1 MAPNRRS
8 AIEGKKHMSRNIKRS
23 AVVGGTVA
31 ALFGAGVA
39 FAAWTNTGDGSGSV
53 TAGSAQPLTV
63 TVSGVNGLVPT
74 KSVSVPF
81 TVTNTNPYDV
91 KLTNAH
97 LQNVTVD
104 TGHSTCATSVVT
116 GSDVTLTDVVAA
128 SQTSASQTFSVA
140 MSNAATDACQGA
152 TFTVTLRVTA
162 LSN

>member
-8 AIEGKKHMSRNIKRS
+8 AIEGMNHMRRNIRRS

-53 TAGSAQPLTV
+53 TAGTAQPLTV
-63 TVSGVNGLVPT
+63 TVSGVSGLVPT
-74 KSVSVPF
+74 KSVNVPF
-81 TVTNTNPYDV
+81 PVTNTNPYDV

-97 LQNVTVD
+97 LQDVTV
-104 TGHSTCATSVVT
+104 TGAPGCDPAVVT
-116 GSDVTLTDVVAA
+116 GSDVAVSDVVAPA
-128 SQTSASQTFSVA
+128 GTSPSRSFPVT

-152 TFTVTLRVTA
+152 AFTVTLRVTA

>member
-8 AIEGKKHMSRNIKRS
+8 AIEGKNHMRKNIKRS

-53 TAGSAQPLTV
+53 TAGTAKPLTV
-63 TVSGVNGLVPT
+63 TVSGVSGLVPT
-74 KSVSVPF
+74 KSVNVPF

-97 LQNVTVD
+97 LQGVT
-104 TGHSTCATSVVT
+104 TGAAGCDPTVIT
-116 GSDVTLTDVVAA
+116 GSDVAVSDVVAPA
-128 SQTSASQTFSVA
+128 GTSPSRSFPVT
-140 MSNAATDACQGA
+140 MSNTAADECQGA